1 MFPMMFPH
9 PMKILLVRHAESESN
24 VDLSVH
30 THTPDPAIRL
40 SSKGY
45 TQAIRLG
52 EVLGPLLL
60 NSKGDYHSRT
70 RIMVS
75 PYRRTRETLDG
86 MAIGSRSVSTNPHV
100 TDLMQSAEK
109 IHENIA
115 LREIE
120 YGVFDGIPVEDRPIK
135 LPLEHACYQRHLD
148 HEGWVYARM
157 PLGESP
163 ADVVGRAK
171 LVLHDIERAYRH
183 GVEQL
188 IIISHSQTIRCIRME
203 MEEQN
208 VQWLNEE
215 RSPANTSVHYY
226 VFTGEAYHNQG
237 LVYDGQDLC
246 AESIAI
252 ENLKRRF

>member
-120 YGVFDGIPVEDRPIK
+120 YGVFDGISVEDRPIK

-171 LVLHDIERAYRH
+171 LVLHDIERAYRNR
-183 GVEQL
+183 VKQL
-188 IIISHSQTIRCIRME
+188 IIVSHSQTIRCLRME
-203 MEEQN
+203 MEEEN
-208 VQWLNEE
+208 VQWLNNEPG
-215 RSPANTSVHYY
+215 PANTSVHLYT
-226 VFTGEAYHNQG
+226 FNGINYHNHG
-237 LVYDGQDLC
+237 HIYDGEKIC
-246 AESIAI
+246 AKGDILTYLE
-252 ENLKRRF
+252 KF